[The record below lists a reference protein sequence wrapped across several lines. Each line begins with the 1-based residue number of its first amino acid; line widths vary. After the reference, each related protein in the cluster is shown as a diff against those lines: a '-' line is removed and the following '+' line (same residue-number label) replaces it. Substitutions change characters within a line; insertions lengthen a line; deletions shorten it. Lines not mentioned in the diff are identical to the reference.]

1 MTSHLSACT
10 AYRFLI
16 VLALVVVFAIP
27 FASAQTLTVLYSFSG
42 GTDGGQPYSQ
52 LTPDPAGNG
61 YGTTA
66 VGGDMN
72 ACPGVGCG
80 VIFEIDRTG
89 VYHVLYTFAGGT
101 DGANPWS
108 GLLRDAAGN
117 LYGTSEAGGSAGF
130 GTVFRLSPNGQKTI
144 LYNFQGGTDGA
155 YPFGELITD
164 GQGNL
169 FGTTYKGG
177 LDDNGTVYK
186 LSSSGEAVLYKFKG
200 GADGQNPYAGVVRDF
215 GGNLYGTSFG
225 NGLNG
230 YGTVYQL
237 TTSGQERVI
246 HAFTGGTDG
255 GFPYYGSLTGEAGVG
270 LFGTTSF
277 GGAHNYFGT
286 VFKVDLNGSYSV
298 VYSFTG
304 GPDGGQPNASLIRDA
319 SNNLYGVT
327 IGGGAMGHGTIF
339 KIDPSGNES
348 VLYSFQGGTD
358 PANPQAPLVRDG
370 AGNLYGT
377 SVGGGSFGQGT
388 IFRLVP

>member
-1 MTSHLSACT
+1 MSPSQKLTVSSHRSQRRPFLMTSHLSACT

-130 GTVFRLSPNGQKTI
+130 G
-144 LYNFQGGTDGA
+144 
-155 YPFGELITD
+155 
-164 GQGNL
+164 
-169 FGTTYKGG
+169 
-177 LDDNGTVYK
+177 
-186 LSSSGEAVLYKFKG
+186 
-200 GADGQNPYAGVVRDF
+200 
-215 GGNLYGTSFG
+215 
-225 NGLNG
+225 
-230 YGTVYQL
+230 
-237 TTSGQERVI
+237 
-246 HAFTGGTDG
+246 
-255 GFPYYGSLTGEAGVG
+255 
-270 LFGTTSF
+270 
-277 GGAHNYFGT
+277 
-286 VFKVDLNGSYSV
+286 
-298 VYSFTG
+298 
-304 GPDGGQPNASLIRDA
+304 
-319 SNNLYGVT
+319 
-327 IGGGAMGHGTIF
+327 
-339 KIDPSGNES
+339 
-348 VLYSFQGGTD
+348 
-358 PANPQAPLVRDG
+358 
-370 AGNLYGT
+370 
-377 SVGGGSFGQGT
+377 
-388 IFRLVP
+388 